1 MESTS
6 LEALTTGTASG
17 IDRMAPAAETERH
30 GPSQN
35 IGVMDINKT
44 SSWERVQQRA
54 KLVEY
59 NRMGEEDGRRGN
71 IYRQQQSDGYR
82 LRYGTFVQSAA
93 QSRGET
99 EGFPCEQTGL
109 EGSQIN
115 HA

>member
-1 MESTS
+1 
-6 LEALTTGTASG
+6 
-17 IDRMAPAAETERH
+17 MAPAAETERH

-82 LRYGTFVQSAA
+82 LRYGTLVQSAA
-93 QSRGET
+93 QGRGET